1 MLYEDEKE
9 TEMVP
14 RAFEK
19 ETFLLFADSD
29 TNVQSW
35 LFYLFEERCICSVEC
50 ASAAD
55 ECGCRTSHHF
65 KAGQGSV

>member
-9 TEMVP
+9 AEMVP

-29 TNVQSW
+29 TNVQPS
-35 LFYLFEERCICSVEC
+35 LLYLFEKR
-50 ASAAD
+50 
-55 ECGCRTSHHF
+55 
-65 KAGQGSV
+65 

>member
-9 TEMVP
+9 AEMVP

-29 TNVQSW
+29 TNGQSGV
-35 LFYLFEERCICSVEC
+35 FYLFEERCFRCDQC
-50 ASAAD
+50 ASEAD
-55 ECGCRTSHHF
+55 ERGRGAPHHF

>member
-9 TEMVP
+9 AEMVP

-29 TNVQSW
+29 TNVQPS
-35 LFYLFEERCICSVEC
+35 LLYLFEKRCFRRFEC
-50 ASAAD
+50 GFAAD
-55 ECGCRTSHHF
+55 ECCRGAPHHF
-65 KAGQGSV
+65 PTGQGSV